1 MWTQVAYHIA
11 GKVGGELN
19 LVDHWNWSATAT
31 LSSAKLNRAQDKWSG
46 HEPSFFLSK
55 RLCDGGGMQ

>member
-31 LSSAKLNRAQDKWSG
+31 LSSAKLNHAQDKMVWARAQ
-46 HEPSFFLSK
+46 FFLLK